1 LTAHL
6 TQLFNLITN
15 TEKIPAKFK
24 TGLTV
29 TLHKG
34 KGKSQTEPSNFRAIS
49 LLPVVSKV
57 FEKIL
62 LVVLKQNTLK

>member
-1 LTAHL
+1 MTAHL
-6 TQLFNLITN
+6 TQPFNLIIN

-34 KGKSQTEPSNFRAIS
+34 VGKSQTEPSNFRAIS
-49 LLPVVSKV
+49 LLPVVSRK
-57 FEKIL
+57 FF
-62 LVVLKQNTLK
+62 LVVSKHHTLK